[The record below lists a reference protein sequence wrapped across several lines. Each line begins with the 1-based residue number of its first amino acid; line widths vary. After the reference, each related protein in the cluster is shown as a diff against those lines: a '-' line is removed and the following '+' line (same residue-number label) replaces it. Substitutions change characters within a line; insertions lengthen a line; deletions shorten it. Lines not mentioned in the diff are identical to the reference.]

1 MPDVLRALSISGGL
15 LFLVVILIVIISIV
29 TIKRAEAEVASEHG
43 ATEHLHVAA
52 ATASGGAVAA
62 AVKVAKPGVAV
73 GDEISV
79 INILLIGFGLFVVTV
94 LLLLGVSLI
103 EHLG

>member
-15 LFLVVILIVIISIV
+15 LFLVVVLIVIISIV
-29 TIKRAEAEVASEHG
+29 TVKRGEAEVAAEHG
-43 ATEHLHVAA
+43 GTEHLHVAA
-52 ATASGGAVAA
+52 ATASGGAAV
-62 AVKVAKPGVAV
+62 AVKAAKPGVVV

-79 INILLIGFGLFVVTV
+79 INILLIGLGLFVVTV
-94 LLLLGVSLI
+94 LLLLGVSLV